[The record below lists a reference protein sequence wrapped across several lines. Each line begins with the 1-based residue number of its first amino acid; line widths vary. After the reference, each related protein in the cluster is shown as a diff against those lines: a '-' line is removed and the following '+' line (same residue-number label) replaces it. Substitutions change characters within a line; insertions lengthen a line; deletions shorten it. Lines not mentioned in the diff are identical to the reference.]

1 MPSQHPPAR
10 PRPRGQASTFGS
22 GLSFQVHVGDG
33 TGGSGPGRAG
43 SGGRR
48 GNGHTPPH
56 WLLLSPLRS
65 PLPLPH
71 THSGGSAALCQNQE
85 QEANKELYTTKDMTS
100 IFFQVNVSLPVGGC
114 WRRREEERAGK
125 GWPASPGG
133 DSRGSQLP
141 SCRSQAALSLGPGP
155 SSQGPLCPR
164 D

>member
-1 MPSQHPPAR
+1 M
-10 PRPRGQASTFGS
+10 G
-22 GLSFQVHVGDG
+22 
-33 TGGSGPGRAG
+33 
-43 SGGRR
+43 
-48 GNGHTPPH
+48 TPPH
-56 WLLLSPLRS
+56 TVSSSPPSAPRS
-65 PLPLPH
+65 PSH

-155 SSQGPLCPR
+155 SSQGPLYPR